1 MSSKIYVGNLSYSTN
16 SAALETAFSAYGTVE
31 SAKVITDRDTDRSKG
46 FGFVEMSSPSE
57 AEDAI
62 AALHE
67 SDLGGRQ
74 INVSVAKPQAP
85 RQNRY

>member
-16 SAALETAFSAYGTVE
+16 NSALEAAFSAYGTVE
-31 SAKVITDRDTDRSKG
+31 SAKVIVDRDTDRSKG
-46 FGFVEMSSPSE
+46 FAFIEMSSPSE
-57 AEDAI
+57 AQDAI

-74 INVSVAKPQAP
+74 INVSLAKPMAP